1 MLIKVSQ
8 KILEK
13 KIIEAQ
19 KLTEELEKIQ
29 KEFEE
34 KIEPIRNTLNKSNKE
49 VIDLMREIDATQL
62 VVKKVL
68 VKLEQKKRKEVSSWW
83 TKFTGAAE
91 DFIETAD
98 TLKTVVEAA

>member
-68 VKLEQKKRKEVSSWW
+68 VKLEQKKKKGGV
-83 TKFTGAAE
+83 F
-91 DFIETAD
+91 
-98 TLKTVVEAA
+98 VVD